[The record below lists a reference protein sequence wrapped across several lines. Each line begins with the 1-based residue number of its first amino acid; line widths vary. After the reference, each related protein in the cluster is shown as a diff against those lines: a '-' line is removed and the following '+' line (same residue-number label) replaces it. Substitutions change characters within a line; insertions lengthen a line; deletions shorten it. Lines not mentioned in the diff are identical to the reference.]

1 MQENTPIHVP
11 TLAVRPVPARMTSCI
26 STSFPS
32 LRQSHPL
39 GGCFLFDDLTDEL
52 TAFSISHYVG
62 LLVAITAHR
71 NPGRPPRDPHQM
83 LIFSFRTH
91 VSPLGSTGSTGRA
104 QHRAAANHTVTA
116 SNDEHS
122 DHILK
127 SASTAWTGVNG
138 DAASALT
145 DTKGAGR
152 SAWPRNAVA
161 AGLNVPSAS
170 AGCTLA
176 LNAVRGHKVVT
187 PTPHLPTPQTNFL
200 PLGHHHQHRLH
211 LHHADPAFIKTE
223 EDNFTSACLASTVP
237 FSPHP
242 HPYDDFQAT
251 AQEPYFGT
259 VTSGAVSP
267 PFARLLPTR
276 HMYELRTLGE
286 ANPL

>member
-1 MQENTPIHVP
+1 M
-11 TLAVRPVPARMTSCI
+11 
-26 STSFPS
+26 
-32 LRQSHPL
+32 
-39 GGCFLFDDLTDEL
+39 
-52 TAFSISHYVG
+52 
-62 LLVAITAHR
+62 
-71 NPGRPPRDPHQM
+71 
-83 LIFSFRTH
+83 IFSFRTH

-138 DAASALT
+138 AAASALT
-145 DTKGAGR
+145 DTKVAGR
-152 SAWPRNAVA
+152 SAWPRDAVA

-276 HMYELRTLGE
+276 HMSELRTLAHRTLYSPDLNTHLNCAMTSCGSLKARSLGPE
-286 ANPL
+286 LLIYATPKLHVLTIRFIKYAVNSPTTCSCS